1 MADVFLSY
9 KSERRRAV
17 EHVAGILRAYGY
29 SVWYDAGLNTGQD
42 FSAQIERELRD
53 AKAVVTLWCKLSV
66 NSEWVKEE
74 AHLAK
79 QLGTAIPVLMEPVSI
94 PFGFGLSD
102 TVDLGKWDG
111 SPRAEILTRLL
122 LQIGAKVGRP
132 PQGDVTAIQAFE
144 EPWRRYG
151 APTLAQFALDT
162 KAAEVA
168 EKRRQL
174 SLRALAQRFANGP
187 QPSRSTDPSRKP
199 ASKAPLL
206 AGGALAALLA
216 VAAGGYVLFST
227 PEKPP
232 QPAPQPVAPPPKQ
245 ETPAPAAATA
255 TPPAPVPVAR
265 SIRFLLAPDD
275 TSAGSLARS
284 NPVVAQ
290 FGRDL
295 ARQFEQNSLNAG
307 LAAEVAPELFG
318 KDRTRIDFGTMPET
332 FGANGQ
338 SYHMMVLY
346 RVGVELQN
354 LPAAPSLV
362 RPAMKVSAQI
372 ISLKTGRAIAQI
384 EPRIGQLAPVPA
396 TCNSACIAE
405 ALATDMRVASAEIVR
420 FALERMP

>member
-1 MADVFLSY
+1 M
-9 KSERRRAV
+9 
-17 EHVAGILRAYGY
+17 AGILRAYGY

-42 FSAQIERELRD
+42 FSAQIERELRE

-79 QLGTAIPVLMEPVSI
+79 QLGTAIPVLIEPVPI

-102 TVDLGKWDG
+102 TVDLNKWDG
-111 SPRAEILTRLL
+111 SPRAETLTRLL
-122 LQIGAKVGRP
+122 LQIGAKVGKP
-132 PQGDVTAIQAFE
+132 PQGDVAAIQAFE

-151 APTLAQFALDT
+151 APTLAQFALD
-162 KAAEVA
+162 KDAAQVA

-174 SLRALAQRFANGP
+174 SLRHLAQRFAANPP
-187 QPSRSTDPSRKP
+187 QPARSTDPAPKP

-206 AGGALAALLA
+206 AGGAIAALLA
-216 VAAGGYVLFST
+216 IAAGGYALMGGGTKV
-227 PEKPP
+227 PERAPEP
-232 QPAPQPVAPPPKQ
+232 AQQPKK
-245 ETPAPAAATA
+245 EAPAAPVAVV
-255 TPPAPVPVAR
+255 TPPPTPEPPPAPPPVPVAR

-275 TSAGSLARS
+275 TGAGALARS

-295 ARQFEQNSLNAG
+295 ARQFEQNSLNAALG
-307 LAAEVAPELFG
+307 PEIAPDLFG
-318 KDRTRIDFGTMPET
+318 KDRARVDFGALPET
-332 FGANGQ
+332 LGPSQQAYQ
-338 SYHMMVLY
+338 MMVLY
-346 RVGVELQN
+346 RVSVELQN

-362 RPAMKVSAQI
+362 RPSMKVSAQI

-396 TCNSACIAE
+396 TCNAACVAE
-405 ALATDMRVASAEIVR
+405 ALSTDMRVASAEIVR